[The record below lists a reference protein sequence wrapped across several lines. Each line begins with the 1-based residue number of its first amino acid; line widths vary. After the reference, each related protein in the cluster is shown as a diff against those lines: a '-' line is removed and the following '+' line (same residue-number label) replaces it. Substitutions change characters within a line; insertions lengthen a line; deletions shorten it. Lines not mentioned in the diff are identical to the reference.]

1 MFALDA
7 AVQQLHLSPIL
18 SSTIGQPTSQGLWT
32 DSKFLLFIIKPIIIR
47 KMSAIV
53 KILLQDPFPY
63 VLGSILSRFLDTQVS
78 LAPTQYPCT
87 SVSIGHTF
95 GFPISGRPM

>member
-32 DSKFLLFIIKPIIIR
+32 DSKYFLLFIIKPVIIR

-53 KILLQDPFPY
+53 KILLQDPFSY
-63 VLGSILSRFLDTQVS
+63 VLRSILH
-78 LAPTQYPCT
+78 
-87 SVSIGHTF
+87 I
-95 GFPISGRPM
+95 